1 MIMNQTYSDGGLPL
15 TQQRTRMAKPKHNW
29 NDDQPIYRQITDIL
43 IGRILD
49 GTYQE
54 GKLLPSVRACA
65 DEFDVSPLTAA
76 KVFQELDKE
85 GLTIKRRGIG
95 AEVSPG
101 SRKDLLK
108 REREKFMKV
117 EWPEIVKR
125 IEQLGIDLD
134 DLRQ

>member
-1 MIMNQTYSDGGLPL
+1 MNQSEPRSDLL
-15 TQQRTRMAKPKHNW
+15 LARKWKFMAKIKNRW
-29 NDDQPIYRQITDIL
+29 NDDQPIYRQITDII

-49 GTYQE
+49 GTYPE

-85 GLTIKRRGIG
+85 DLTIKRRGIG

-101 SRKDLLK
+101 SRSDLLK
-108 REREKFMKV
+108 RERQKFMKV
-117 EWPEIVKR
+117 EWPEVLGR
-125 IEQLGIDLD
+125 MEQLGIKLEDLT
-134 DLRQ
+134 

>member
-1 MIMNQTYSDGGLPL
+1 
-15 TQQRTRMAKPKHNW
+15 MAKQKRRW
-29 NDDQPIYRQITDIL
+29 NDDQPIYRQITDVI

-49 GTYQE
+49 GTYAE
-54 GKLLPSVRACA
+54 GELLPSVRACA

-85 GLTIKRRGIG
+85 DLTIKRRGIG

-101 SRKDLLK
+101 SRSDLLK

-117 EWPEIVKR
+117 EWPDVLERMK
-125 IEQLGIDLD
+125 QLGISLKDLKS
-134 DLRQ
+134 